1 MNKSPDDV
9 TLRLPAKAAG
19 LAIPLMVGGAVL
31 LLLGIVVGSMSA
43 LGTRFAM
50 GAYLTAFMY
59 CMSIALGALFFV
71 IIQHLCRAGW
81 SVTVRRTAE
90 LLMSTMPMLAV
101 LFLPVLATLFLGEGT
116 IYTWDDPEWVESHH
130 PEWAEPGNS
139 KGAFLSQ
146 GFFTVRALIYLG
158 VWVFLARY
166 FFNTSRKQDETAEVK
181 LTEKMQGF
189 SGPAVILFSLTLTF
203 ASFDW
208 IMSMEP
214 AWFSTM
220 WGVYLFAGSIL
231 SALAAMAVMIYAM
244 QQMGAMR
251 QEVTVEHYHDF
262 GKLIFGFITF
272 WTYIAFS
279 QFLLIWYAN
288 LPEETFWFKYRQEG
302 GWEMISLALVFFHW
316 LLPFLGTMSRHVRR
330 RPGLMCFWGVYVL
343 VMHFVDWYWI
353 VMPTIGQHMDTPLTT
368 VGGGAIGIATSLLC
382 WVGMLGLFIGWVF
395 RTAESV
401 PLIPVRDPR
410 LQESLSF
417 HQV

>member
-1 MNKSPDDV
+1 MNKSPDDL

-19 LAIPLMVGGAVL
+19 LAIPMLGGGAVL
-31 LLLGIVVGSMSA
+31 LLIGVLVGAFSS

-50 GAYLTAFMY
+50 GAYLTAFMF
-59 CMSIALGALFFV
+59 CTSIALGALFFV

-81 SVTVRRTAE
+81 SVTVRRVAE
-90 LLMSTMPMLAV
+90 LIMSTLPMLGV
-101 LFLPVLATLFLGEGT
+101 LFIPIAATLFLGEGT
-116 IYTWDDPEWVESHH
+116 IYKWDSAAWVAEHH
-130 PEWAEPGNS
+130 PEWAENA
-139 KGAFLSQ
+139 K
-146 GFFTVRALIYLG
+146 GFFLTDWFFVLRSVLYFTVWIM
-158 VWVFLARY
+158 LAR
-166 FFNTSRKQDETAEVK
+166 FFYKTSRRQDETAEIR

-208 IMSMEP
+208 LMSLEP

-220 WGVYLFAGSIL
+220 WGVYIFAGGIL
-231 SALAAMAVMIYAM
+231 SALASMAVLIFVF
-244 QQMGAMR
+244 QKMGAMR

-288 LPEETFWFKYRQEG
+288 LPEETFWFKYRQES
-302 GWEMISLALVFFHW
+302 GWEYISISLVLFHW

-330 RPGLMCFWGVYVL
+330 RPGLMAFWASYVL
-343 VMHFVDWYWI
+343 VMHFVDMYWI
-353 VMPTIGQHMDTPLTT
+353 VMPTIAPATL
-368 VGGGAIGIATSLLC
+368 GGGVAGILCSLLC
-382 WVGMLGLFIGWVF
+382 MAGMLGLFIGWVL
-395 RTAESV
+395 RTAESA

-410 LQESLSF
+410 LQESLAF
-417 HQV
+417 HQL